1 MSKCLPGLYC
11 VGEDEGY
18 WQTLGSSQV
27 YVVKLKVILG
37 NGYGIFTAQFFQHF
51 SVLEV
56 FYNKIVGKETESSL
70 GV

>member
-1 MSKCLPGLYC
+1 
-11 VGEDEGY
+11 
-18 WQTLGSSQV
+18 
-27 YVVKLKVILG
+27 VVKLKVILG